1 MVSKCNTLL
10 CINGTVKN
18 YTRNSCYS
26 RSTQH
31 TINDIMQRCF
41 LYLHAKSVIMWLQTS
56 TGTKPSFETKQNE
69 YRIFLHRALHEGNLS
84 QNPILINDLFHRV
97 HHPKAPY
104 IGVNAAVLLQ
114 FLLMQ
119 IRQFFCASRK
129 KYFLG
134 GVSNLLSISSFFFFF
149 WACVVCPLSSC
160 LELTL
165 LVDIFLRIWKYFPCL
180 EQAHQEILD
189 RICDATF
196 CMTAIYHTYCTEIH
210 KVAMVFPSPLKNG
223 GLFSDTH
230 INFCYRS
237 GVVARWRIQDPCNKV
252 ADKEWTNDIMGQK
265 NYETYMIVGGSFKIF
280 P

>member
-18 YTRNSCYS
+18 DTRNSCYS

-31 TINDIMQRCF
+31 TINNIMQRCF
-41 LYLHAKSVIMWLQTS
+41 LYLHGKAVIMWLQTS

-69 YRIFLHRALHEGNLS
+69 YRIFLHRALHEGTLS
-84 QNPILINDLFHRV
+84 QNPILINVLFHRV
-97 HHPKAPY
+97 HRPKAPY

-119 IRQFFCASRK
+119 IRQFFLCKSKEIFSWRCLQSTTN
-129 KYFLG
+129 F
-134 GVSNLLSISSFFFFF
+134 VFF

-165 LVDIFLRIWKYFPCL
+165 LLDIFSRIWKYFPCL
-180 EQAHQEILD
+180 EQVHQEILD
-189 RICDATF
+189 WICDATF
-196 CMTAIYHTYCTEIH
+196 CMTAIYHTYRTEIH
-210 KVAMVFPSPLKNG
+210 EVAMVFPSPLKKC
-223 GLFSDTH
+223 GLFNDTH

-265 NYETYMIVGGSFKIF
+265 NYETCMIVGGSFKIF